1 MFFSGS
7 VCERIGSA
15 PLYYMKELP
24 EIWRRENEMTVQSLV
39 DTIKQYVMLLYDRQ
53 WNNRELLT
61 IAAVATVLL
70 IFMVAIRRRREKARF
85 LRTNRIPKGRSI
97 IGSRLGGDKK
107 KRYVRQENVRRI
119 TKRLEKSDAEVE
131 QLRLEIIERD
141 QTEARFVREI
151 SVLTAANKQ
160 LQHEIT
166 ELTVAAE
173 RLEHKGR
180 LSDRFSEQKGAEPAA
195 VNEPLRQE
203 VLEREIPGGVS
214 KGGRYEVQKR
224 VEDEVKAKQCR
235 QCGRWKALSEF
246 HKNSSTKDGLASQC
260 KKCKSEMRFAHN
272 RP

>member
-15 PLYYMKELP
+15 PLCYMKELP

-61 IAAVATVLL
+61 IAAAATVLL

-97 IGSRLGGDKK
+97 IGSRLSGDKK

-166 ELTVAAE
+166 ELTVAAK

-272 RP
+272 RA

>member
-1 MFFSGS
+1 
-7 VCERIGSA
+7 
-15 PLYYMKELP
+15 
-24 EIWRRENEMTVQSLV
+24 MTVQSLV

-203 VLEREIPGGVS
+203 VLE
-214 KGGRYEVQKR
+214 GRYEVQKR

-272 RP
+272 RA